1 LTSAYFRDV
10 SDYGADGINAISYL
24 ANVVLHVDSFLIK
37 LRLRLDQ
44 SITKI
49 VIGDGA
55 VQ

>member
-10 SDYGADGINAISYL
+10 ADYSADRINSISYL
-24 ANVVLHVDSFLIK
+24 ADVALHVDSFLIK